1 MSSIEHTIT
10 DRIDDEFADDEVSNK
25 PDHKVRDK
33 VWDKSSN
40 RYPSLNKTQS
50 NVLDIVR
57 DNPNVT
63 RPQLMEALSL
73 GEASIQNAMAHLRK
87 NGYIEGVGSNKTG
100 WWRVLK

>member
-1 MSSIEHTIT
+1 MSSTEQTVT
-10 DRIDDEFADDEVSNK
+10 DLIDDEFANDEVSNK
-25 PDHKVRDK
+25 VSNKVRDK
-33 VWDKSSN
+33 VRDKSSD

-73 GEASIQNAMAHLRK
+73 GETSIQNAMAHLRK
-87 NGYIEGVGSNKTG
+87 NGYIERVGSRKTG

>member
-1 MSSIEHTIT
+1 MG
-10 DRIDDEFADDEVSNK
+10 
-25 PDHKVRDK
+25 
-33 VWDKSSN
+33 DKSSN

-73 GEASIQNAMAHLRK
+73 GETSIQNAMAHLRK
-87 NGYIEGVGSNKTG
+87 NGYIERVGSRKTG